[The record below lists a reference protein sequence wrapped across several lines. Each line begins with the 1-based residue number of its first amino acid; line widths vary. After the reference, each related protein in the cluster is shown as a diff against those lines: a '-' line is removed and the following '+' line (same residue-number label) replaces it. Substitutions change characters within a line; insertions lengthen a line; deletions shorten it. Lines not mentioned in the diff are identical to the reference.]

1 MGCFL
6 ACFGFKTKKKRR
18 KSRNISSSVEQSHG
32 SYLALID
39 SDVFIKLDTTEKH
52 NTLDSEIK
60 EKPKEASISKIK
72 NQVSFNLNVEAYE
85 PIHNE
90 EDINTFLSD
99 SEEEEQTKWEFNTET
114 TSLMATLHFTQDS
127 ISSRINKSY
136 PQNHRYRNCSTD
148 EIYEEEDD
156 GYEFEDDLSS
166 YEDKGDN
173 YNSENDEKNS
183 IFRQN
188 LGSKNEE
195 IEGIGSDLY
204 ANDRKKHVLSVL
216 SPVENLSQ
224 WKAVKAKVAPPR
236 HEKENAVLDHEYEP
250 NTPKCHPK
258 EEHSLDPCALKNMKS
273 LKVLGDQGR
282 SVTVDASLSNW
293 LRLT

>member
-1 MGCFL
+1 MFSCMFWIQNEEE
-6 ACFGFKTKKKRR
+6 R
-18 KSRNISSSVEQSHG
+18 KSRNISSSVEQNHG
-32 SYLALID
+32 SYLALD

-72 NQVSFNLNVEAYE
+72 NKVSFNLNVEAYE

-90 EDINTFLSD
+90 EDISTFLSD

-136 PQNHRYRNCSTD
+136 AQSHRYRNCSTE
-148 EIYEEEDD
+148 EIYEEEND

-166 YEDKGDN
+166 NEDKGDN
-173 YNSENDEKNS
+173 YDSENDEKNS
-183 IFRQN
+183 ILRQN

-224 WKAVKAKVAPPR
+224 WKAVKAKVAPLR
-236 HEKENAVLDHEYEP
+236 HEKENAALDDFMCLFTL
-250 NTPKCHPK
+250 NI
-258 EEHSLDPCALKNMKS
+258 
-273 LKVLGDQGR
+273 Q
-282 SVTVDASLSNW
+282 
-293 LRLT
+293 